1 MGPKRPSRSSMQPV
15 QGSNRNSK
23 TDGPEPRRASLVPAV
38 PESHRSSLAEDAPK
52 LQTSSR
58 RSSVKPI
65 GNIYSGSIIE
75 EEDEVSNPY
84 TPGEH
89 CDMIEVDEEP
99 VQGVPDYFEQLETAL
114 LRIKSSMEPHM
125 KMSDLPPVISY
136 ENLFTLGLSHV
147 YDTDMFSRTP
157 SNRIGTHYSPE
168 SEIFVRMKPIIRVV
182 HREESSIY
190 MDYLA
195 TPLETKAEWVIPDLT
210 KPVVANEKLHSV
222 ALSKLARDRREKSK
236 KAGLKRSLPR
246 EWDPSFWVYPENERY
261 FRGGSPKMTRTVP
274 TKEYLAELR
283 ASWKKM
289 KCTDDAEP
297 STPSSSASDSNWE
310 GSETSDIGSEF
321 WSFKCP
327 VHLVRMGTPDYN
339 RQRKISTYGLKPG
352 ARLSVVD
359 RKYYPAPPIV
369 ESPRSRIKARMEPTP
384 TSAQNLYCAAENII
398 KYDFYLHEGI
408 NEKYITPLRE
418 KWLTGAA
425 HRIGTRWQHR
435 LPAETYH
442 DVMVHVAL
450 EIKYY
455 YLYSMRKTI
464 TDYVLKNEQE
474 RERLGLTDLEEALQ
488 AFTTG
493 FVGKATTVQLLSKQW
508 RDSVAQAHDGVYPKM
523 FRLNPLA
530 LEVMALWEQQF
541 GSNYFLD
548 VKSSNF
554 TTGLPYEL
562 ATFETMQKDLASKRR
577 MVIIR
582 EWLPLVCDKLKYAL
596 PKPTMEMIGF
606 YQAMAVLMSKQIRQL
621 IEDSI
626 QLYTKFFAQYREGS
640 FYTWEGSNQK
650 SDNEDVAT
658 ADGKDGTPVSSDED
672 TFTVKPPSEQ
682 QLQRFFGKQRLA
694 SEKTSSENWS
704 PPFYISLK
712 NDHGIYSCEP
722 TFEEI
727 AESLLRV
734 VDWSVYES
742 SGFLRVDSEHIDPS
756 MRTLPH
762 VVLEDELVQ
771 VSKNYLRQIIMA
783 NAEGPHQVMR
793 SFEKFLDLA
802 NLNAYAF
809 AKDYVLLEK
818 SLEEYKETLAKFDQR
833 RIEAQEASA
842 NEIDCGLVRVR
853 CEAFKQ
859 TLIDKAELVNTL
871 LKQQVLAQMTAGH
884 QEVIDRHEVIASTV
898 GKDPTN
904 AEEATSLRK
913 YFFSA
918 VNEMAFLERM
928 LEDNKRREVFLEDA
942 MFSLPE
948 DDFQKMMIAREWP
961 KRIRV
966 VLSVHQRRIQEEYDR
981 YETTL
986 KKRRIEFAKQLEAYD
1001 EEIKK
1006 FETYG
1011 DIEKSATIGK
1021 LATDLSK
1028 SLEQAIDTA
1037 ELINT
1042 EEGYFGMPP
1051 SRYPQIQTLTS
1062 ALDPYLKLWGIADQF
1077 KRSEDEWMVAWLN
1090 ALDTEKIE
1098 NEVMTWWRTVFKLV
1112 KQFTDVQP
1120 SPEPAKVASALKAL
1134 IDRFKDF
1141 LPLLRCLCNPGLR
1154 ARHFLKISEVVGF
1167 EVHNDDGTNF
1177 RQLLRLQIDEHIVKL
1192 EEISEMASKEFSL
1205 ERNLDTMESDWK
1217 PLKFEFSLYKNTG
1230 ANILKGGPIEE
1241 AQLMLDEHIVKTQNM
1256 LASAFAAPFQERLEV
1271 WLGKVTLLQKL
1282 LLEWLKMQ
1290 ASWMYLEPI
1299 FGSEDILEQM
1309 PKEGSLFHANNKL
1322 WRRIMAAAEKCEVML
1337 DACKIGNLLEDLKKG
1352 NIDLEVVQ
1360 KGLNYYLETK
1370 RLAFPRFYFLSN
1382 DELLEIL
1389 SETKDPLRVQPYLK
1403 KCFEGINSLIFEENL
1418 DIKSMLSV
1426 EKEKIDF
1433 TRICNP
1439 KFAKGNV
1446 ELWLIEVEKMMKET
1460 LTIVAQDA
1468 AADYAV
1474 TPRPQWMLKWPGML
1488 ILCASQIH
1496 WTTEVAVA
1504 IESGG
1509 NAGLQA
1515 YEQKCSLQLQD
1526 LVKLVRGDL
1535 TTLERFTIGAL
1546 CVVDVHARDVVTL
1559 LRTSGVTK
1567 DTDFEWLCQLRYA
1580 FHEGIVNV
1588 MMVNATRKYGY
1599 EYLGNSARLVIT
1611 PLTDRCYRTL
1621 MGALHLNLGG
1631 APEGPAGTGKTETT
1645 KDLAKA
1651 LAMQC
1656 VVFNCSDG
1664 LDYLAM
1670 GKFFKGLAAS
1680 GAWSCFDEFNRI
1692 DLEVLSV
1699 IAQQILTI
1707 QRAVMAGVTRF
1718 MFEGTDL
1725 PIIPSCSV
1733 FITMN
1738 PGYAGRSELPD
1749 NLKALFR
1756 PVAMM
1761 VPNYAMIGEI
1771 TLYSYGYLNA
1781 RDMARKLVA
1790 TYRLCSEQLSSQD
1803 HYDYGMRA
1811 VIAVLRAAGNLKR
1824 RYREDDEAI
1833 LMLRAIR
1840 DVNLPKF
1847 LSHDIPLFEG
1857 IMSDLFPGVVLPEPD
1872 YVNILN
1878 YIRENC
1884 KKMNLQPEDVFCK
1897 KILELYEMIIVRHG
1911 LMLVGYSFGA
1921 KTSAYKILAMSL
1933 TDLAAAGLN
1942 NENTS
1947 KYKVL
1952 NPKSITMGQLYGQ
1965 FDPVSH
1971 EWTDGVL
1978 ATTFRQMAIDSSLD
1992 RNWLIFD
1999 GPVDAIWIENMN
2011 TVLDDNKKLCLMSGE
2026 IIQMTASMNLIFEVQ
2041 DLAAASP
2048 ATVSRCGMI
2057 YVEPSSL
2064 GWRPLLKS
2072 WLVRLPE
2079 PMQERYRDQ
2088 IAKLCEWLLPPC
2100 LRCVQK
2106 NCKLVMPMQE
2116 QNMVQGMLRI
2126 ISCLCQP
2133 ELTGAQAEKMDGNL
2147 RATWVDCITLFALV
2161 WSVGAC
2167 MDTDQRQKFDF
2178 LLKKLLANQ
2187 PPEEYKPH
2195 ILTAA
2200 RKVSVNF
2207 PDGKSV
2213 YDCVF
2218 RKDKGKWGLWL
2229 DFVDDQGPPLDGEFV
2244 KIIVPTADTA
2254 KYNYMFQTVIEQSFP
2269 LLLAGPTGT
2278 GKSVYIK
2285 QYLMKLDPA
2294 KWQSMFF
2301 NFSAQTSANQTQ
2313 DIIDGKL
2320 VKRRPGVFGP
2330 QKGKQ
2335 CVIFVDDLSM
2345 PALEKYGAQPPVELL
2360 RQWMDQYGWY
2370 DRNDLSFRNIEDVQ
2384 FVSAMGPPGGGK
2396 NPVTNRYL
2404 RHFNVLVVTAFSDAT
2419 MQRIFSTLVDFWMK
2433 RARYSPAIVKLR
2445 APLVNATIEIYQV
2458 VQKELLPTP
2467 EKSHYTYN
2475 LRDLGKVFLGL
2486 QFAPIEIGDDTSK
2499 IIRLWSHEC
2508 LRVFYDRLIND
2519 HDRLWFCQ
2527 LLAEQVEKHFRDRF
2541 GKVYATFSHSE
2552 VKKGDISPAI
2562 LQYVMA
2568 GDFMIPGAEPMVV
2581 IINFHLS
2588 FMVSNLPSEVALHL
2602 YDEITDEEQ
2611 LLRVMLSYLEDY
2623 NDLTSTPMNLVLFQF
2638 AIQHIARICR
2648 VIKQPGGNVLMVG
2661 VGGSGR
2667 QSLARLAAFIE
2678 GFDVYQVELSKNF
2691 GMPEWRES
2699 IGIMLRKAGE
2709 LDKKV
2714 MFLFPDT
2721 QIKMEGFVEDINSL
2735 LNTGEVPNLYD
2746 PGDLGAIC
2754 EAIRPRAKRA
2764 KRDGSR
2770 LELLS
2775 FFVDECNRN
2784 LRIALAFSP
2793 IGDAFRDRLRK
2804 FPSLV
2809 NCCTID
2815 WFSTWPTEAL
2825 RSVAVRFLATVNAER
2840 KVIREIVDITVYFHT
2855 SVQEMAGDYYS
2866 QLRRYCYVT
2875 PTSFLEL
2882 INLYKSLLEQK
2893 QNEVKGFKHRYEMGL
2908 LKMEKSAEDV
2918 NVMGKELELLQPK
2931 LDASTQ
2937 EVMDLLRVI
2946 DKETVEANKVR
2957 TVVLAEE
2964 AAANVKADEAKAIKE
2979 DTEAELQIVMPIL
2992 EEALRALDTL
3002 TKNDISEL
3010 KGMKSPPLP
3019 VRIVMEAVCI
3029 MKNIKP
3035 TRMKD
3040 PSGSGKMIDDYWESS
3055 KKMLADAD
3063 FLKSLR
3069 EYDKDN
3075 IAPSIIVKVRPY
3087 IENPDMDPLKI
3098 QAVSKAAYGLCCWI
3112 GAMEKYDRAAKVVAP
3127 KQAALKVAEAEYNE
3141 VMAKLK
3147 EKQDSLKLVEARLAE
3162 LDATLMEA
3170 REKKK
3175 AVQDEADACAMKIS
3189 RANQLMA
3196 GLGGEKTRWTA
3207 SAEAFGQTYIKLT
3220 GDILLAAGMIS
3231 YLGVF
3236 TPVFRDAAIKNWWQ
3250 MCKDKRVPCSSSFSL
3265 SNILADPV
3273 QVRAW
3278 NISGLPKDSSSVD
3291 NGAIVS
3297 NCRRWPLMIDPQGQ
3311 ANKWIKNME
3320 GDKLVV
3326 CKLTDSDFL
3335 RKLENAIQFGKPVL
3349 LENIGTELDAVLEPV
3364 LLRIT
3369 FKHSGSICI
3378 KLGDNILEYHNKF
3391 RLYITT
3397 KLRNPHYSP
3406 EISAKVT
3413 LLNFMITTEG
3423 LIDQLLGIA
3432 VAKERPELE
3441 EQKNQLIIQGAKN
3454 KQQLKEIEDKTL
3466 EVLSQEGNILE
3477 DETGIQVLNSSKVLA
3492 EEITEKQRIA
3502 EVTEAVIDETR
3513 MSYIPVAKLASILFF
3528 CVSDMANIEPMYQY
3542 SLPWFVGLFVS
3553 SILNSAKDPDLK
3565 IRLNNLNNHF
3575 KYSIYC
3581 NVSRSLFE
3589 KDKILF
3595 LLLMSIKIIGGDGH
3609 MDPEELRFFMT
3620 GGIALDKEPEK
3631 PAGPEAEWINDKTW
3645 GEMYRLS
3652 KLEKFKDFYLTV
3664 PDNMEHWRRIFDSA
3678 KPHEE
3683 ALPSPWNEN
3692 LHTFQKLCVL
3702 RAIRPDKVISG
3713 VTMYVEEVLG
3723 KEFIEPLPLDLHAC
3737 YNDSSSTTPLVFV
3750 LSPGSDPMSRL
3761 LTLASEKGAKIQT
3774 VSLGQGQG
3782 PVATALM
3789 REATKDGSW
3798 VVLQNCHL
3806 AVSWMSAFEKF
3817 WEAELTLKE
3826 KVHASFRLW
3835 LTSYPSEHFP
3845 VAVLQNSVKMTN
3857 EPPSG
3862 LKANMIGSYLMYP
3875 ISDPEFFLHCSK
3887 EFEWRRML
3895 FGLCFFHAYVQERR
3909 KFGPLGWNIP
3919 YEFNE
3924 SDLRISVRQLKMFIE
3939 EYPQEIP
3946 YKALN
3951 YLTGEC
3957 NYGGRVTDDHD
3968 RRTLLTI
3975 LIGYYCPEIHQDDY
3989 PLSESGDYR
3998 APPFGDHASYVDF
4011 IKKNIPSQP
4020 RPEVFGF
4027 HDNADITKDL
4037 TSTEKLLT
4045 SLLLAAPSSTQA
4057 ATGGG
4062 AKKGPSHEETILNIS
4077 QDIRGRLPGNF
4088 DIEQAQLKFPVT
4100 YLESMNTVLCQELER
4115 YNRLLSVMRVSL
4127 DQIQKAVKGLIV
4139 MSADL
4144 ELLGR
4149 NLLDGKIPVMWA
4161 AKSYPS
4167 RKRLAN
4173 YVTDLFNR
4181 LAFFQDWVTNGSPII
4196 YWISGFFFTQSF
4208 LTGAKQNFARA
4219 KRLPIDNIDF
4229 EFKIIEDA
4237 MTIKAKPEVGVY
4249 VKGLFLE
4256 GARYDSKTHALDES
4270 EPKVLYTAA
4279 PIVWMIPNE
4288 VAKFTPFPHYICPMY
4303 KTSDRRGVLSTTGHS
4318 TNFVMEVLLPSQH
4331 SQSHWIKRGVALL
4344 TQLDE

>member
-1 MGPKRPSRSSMQPV
+1 
-15 QGSNRNSK
+15 
-23 TDGPEPRRASLVPAV
+23 
-38 PESHRSSLAEDAPK
+38 
-52 LQTSSR
+52 
-58 RSSVKPI
+58 
-65 GNIYSGSIIE
+65 
-75 EEDEVSNPY
+75 
-84 TPGEH
+84 
-89 CDMIEVDEEP
+89 
-99 VQGVPDYFEQLETAL
+99 
-114 LRIKSSMEPHM
+114 M
-125 KMSDLPPVISY
+125 K
-136 ENLFTLGLSHV
+136 
-147 YDTDMFSRTP
+147 
-157 SNRIGTHYSPE
+157 
-168 SEIFVRMKPIIRVV
+168 
-182 HREESSIY
+182 
-190 MDYLA
+190 
-195 TPLETKAEWVIPDLT
+195 
-210 KPVVANEKLHSV
+210 
-222 ALSKLARDRREKSK
+222 
-236 KAGLKRSLPR
+236 
-246 EWDPSFWVYPENERY
+246 
-261 FRGGSPKMTRTVP
+261 
-274 TKEYLAELR
+274 
-283 ASWKKM
+283 
-289 KCTDDAEP
+289 
-297 STPSSSASDSNWE
+297 
-310 GSETSDIGSEF
+310 
-321 WSFKCP
+321 
-327 VHLVRMGTPDYN
+327 
-339 RQRKISTYGLKPG
+339 
-352 ARLSVVD
+352 
-359 RKYYPAPPIV
+359 
-369 ESPRSRIKARMEPTP
+369 
-384 TSAQNLYCAAENII
+384 
-398 KYDFYLHEGI
+398 
-408 NEKYITPLRE
+408 
-418 KWLTGAA
+418 
-425 HRIGTRWQHR
+425 
-435 LPAETYH
+435 
-442 DVMVHVAL
+442 
-450 EIKYY
+450 
-455 YLYSMRKTI
+455 
-464 TDYVLKNEQE
+464 
-474 RERLGLTDLEEALQ
+474 
-488 AFTTG
+488 
-493 FVGKATTVQLLSKQW
+493 
-508 RDSVAQAHDGVYPKM
+508 
-523 FRLNPLA
+523 
-530 LEVMALWEQQF
+530 
-541 GSNYFLD
+541 
-548 VKSSNF
+548 
-554 TTGLPYEL
+554 
-562 ATFETMQKDLASKRR
+562 
-577 MVIIR
+577 
-582 EWLPLVCDKLKYAL
+582 
-596 PKPTMEMIGF
+596 
-606 YQAMAVLMSKQIRQL
+606 
-621 IEDSI
+621 
-626 QLYTKFFAQYREGS
+626 
-640 FYTWEGSNQK
+640 
-650 SDNEDVAT
+650 
-658 ADGKDGTPVSSDED
+658 
-672 TFTVKPPSEQ
+672 
-682 QLQRFFGKQRLA
+682 
-694 SEKTSSENWS
+694 
-704 PPFYISLK
+704 
-712 NDHGIYSCEP
+712 
-722 TFEEI
+722 
-727 AESLLRV
+727 
-734 VDWSVYES
+734 
-742 SGFLRVDSEHIDPS
+742 
-756 MRTLPH
+756 
-762 VVLEDELVQ
+762 
-771 VSKNYLRQIIMA
+771 
-783 NAEGPHQVMR
+783 

-802 NLNAYAF
+802 SLNAYAF
-809 AKDYVLLEK
+809 AKDYALMEK
-818 SLEEYKETLAKFDQR
+818 SLEEYKETLGKFDERTIQ
-833 RIEAQEASA
+833 AQEASA

-859 TLIDKAELVNTL
+859 SLIDKAQLVNTL

-884 QEVIDRHEVIASTV
+884 QEVIDRHEMIATTV

-913 YFFSA
+913 YFFA
-918 VNEMAFLERM
+918 AANEMAVLERI
-928 LEDNKRREVFLEDA
+928 LEDNKRREIFLEDA

-948 DDFQKMMIAREWP
+948 DDFQKMMIAREWT

-966 VLSVHQRRIQEEYDR
+966 VLSVHQRRIQEEYDH
-981 YETTL
+981 YETGL
-986 KKRRIEFAKQLEAYD
+986 KKRRIEFSKQLEAYG

-1011 DIEKSATIGK
+1011 DIEKSVTIGK
-1021 LATDLSK
+1021 LAVDLSK
-1028 SLEQAIDTA
+1028 SLEQAVDTA

-1112 KQFTDVQP
+1112 KLFTEVQP
-1120 SPEPAKVASALKAL
+1120 SPEPAKVAVALKAL
-1134 IDRFKDF
+1134 IDRFKEF

-1192 EEISEMASKEFSL
+1192 EEVSEMASKEFAL
-1205 ERNLDTMESDWK
+1205 ERNLDTMEADWK
-1217 PLKFEFSLYKNTG
+1217 PLTFEFSLYKNTG

-1256 LASAFAAPFQERLEV
+1256 LASAFAAPFQERLEI

-1282 LLEWLKMQ
+1282 LVEWLQMQ

-1299 FGSEDILEQM
+1299 FGSDDILEQM
-1309 PKEGSLFHANNKL
+1309 PKEGGLFHANDKV
-1322 WRRIMAAAEKCEVML
+1322 WRRIIAAAEKCEIML
-1337 DACKIGNLLEDLKKG
+1337 DACGIENLLEDLRKS
-1352 NIDLEVVQ
+1352 NVDLEIVQ
-1360 KGLNYYLETK
+1360 KGLKYYLETK
-1370 RLAFPRFYFLSN
+1370 RLVFPRFYFLSN

-1403 KCFEGINSLIFEENL
+1403 KCFEGINALIFEENL

-1433 TRICNP
+1433 TRTTNP

-1460 LTIVAQDA
+1460 LTVVAQDA
-1468 AADYAV
+1468 TTDYAV
-1474 TPRPQWMLKWPGML
+1474 TPRSQWILKWPGM
-1488 ILCASQIH
+1488 IVLCASQIH
-1496 WTTEVAVA
+1496 WTAEVAEA
-1504 IESGG
+1504 IQSGG
-1509 NAGLQA
+1509 DAGLQA

-1526 LVKLVRGDL
+1526 LVKLVRGEL
-1535 TTLERFTIGAL
+1535 TTLERFSIGAL
-1546 CVVDVHARDVVTL
+1546 CVIDVHARDVVTL

-1567 DTDFEWLCQLRYA
+1567 NTDFEWLCQLRYGLRD
-1580 FHEGIVNV
+1580 GIVTV
-1588 MMVNATRKYGY
+1588 MMVNAFRKYGY

-1670 GKFFKGLAAS
+1670 GKFFKGLAAT

-1707 QRAVMAGVTRF
+1707 QRAIMAGLTRF
-1718 MFEGTDL
+1718 LFEGTDL
-1725 PIIPSCSV
+1725 PLIASCSV

-1761 VPNYAMIGEI
+1761 VPNYAMIGII
-1771 TLYSYGYLNA
+1771 T
-1781 RDMARKLVA
+1781 
-1790 TYRLCSEQLSSQD
+1790 TT
-1803 HYDYGMRA
+1803 
-1811 VIAVLRAAGNLKR
+1811 
-1824 RYREDDEAI
+1824 
-1833 LMLRAIR
+1833 
-1840 DVNLPKF
+1840 
-1847 LSHDIPLFEG
+1847 DIPLFEG

-1872 YVNILN
+1872 YVNLLN
-1878 YIRENC
+1878 CIRDNC
-1884 KKMNLQPEDVFCK
+1884 IKSNLQPTEVFCK
-1897 KILELYEMIIVRHG
+1897 KILELYEMIIVRQG

-1921 KTSAYKILAMSL
+1921 KTSAYKMLAMSL
-1933 TDLAAAGLN
+1933 TDLCAAGLN

-1947 KYKVL
+1947 KFKVL

-1978 ATTFRQMAIDSSLD
+1978 ATTFRQMSIDPTPD

-2026 IIQMTASMNLIFEVQ
+2026 IIQMSASMNLIFEVQ

-2057 YVEPSSL
+2057 YFEPSSL
-2064 GWRPLLKS
+2064 GWRPLLRS
-2072 WLVRLPE
+2072 WLVALPE
-2079 PMQERYRDQ
+2079 PMQDRYREQ

-2126 ISCLCQP
+2126 ITCLSQP
-2133 ELTGAQAEKMDGNL
+2133 ELTGVQAEKLDANL

-2167 MDTDQRQKFDF
+2167 MDTDQRQKFDY

-2195 ILTAA
+2195 ILTPA
-2200 RKVSVNF
+2200 RKVAVNF

-2213 YDCVF
+2213 YECVF

-2229 DFVDDQGPPLDGEFV
+2229 DFVDDQGPALDAEFV

-2254 KYNYMFQTVIEQSFP
+2254 KYNYMFQTIIEQSLP

-2294 KWQSMFF
+2294 RWQSMFF

-2360 RQWMDQYGWY
+2360 RQWMDHHGWY
-2370 DRNDLSFRNIEDVQ
+2370 DRNDLSFSNIEDVQ

-2404 RHFNVLVVTAFSDAT
+2404 RHFNVLVVTAFSDPT

-2433 RARYSPAIVKLR
+2433 RGRYSAAVLKLR
-2445 APLVNATIEIYQV
+2445 PPLVNSTIEIYQV
-2458 VQKELLPTP
+2458 VQRELLPTP
-2467 EKSHYTYN
+2467 EKSHYTFN
-2475 LRDLGKVFLGL
+2475 LRDIGKVFLGL
-2486 QFAPIEIGDDTSK
+2486 QFAPVEIGDDIYK
-2499 IIRLWSHEC
+2499 IIRLWAHEC
-2508 LRVFYDRLIND
+2508 LRVFHDRLIND
-2519 HDRLWFCQ
+2519 HDRLWFCE
-2527 LLAEQVEKHFRDRF
+2527 LLAEQLEKHFRERF

-2568 GDFMIPGAEPMVV
+2568 GDFMIPGAEPM
-2581 IINFHLS
+2581 
-2588 FMVSNLPSEVALHL
+2588 M
-2602 YDEITDEEQ
+2602 YDEITDEDQ
-2611 LLRVMLSYLEDY
+2611 LLRIMLSYLEDY
-2623 NDLTSTPMNLVLFQF
+2623 NDLTSTPLNLVLFQF

-2678 GFDVYQVELSKNF
+2678 GFDVYQVEISKNF
-2691 GMPEWRES
+2691 GMAEWRES

-2721 QIKMEGFVEDINSL
+2721 QIKLEGFVEDINSL

-2754 EAIRPRAKRA
+2754 ETIRPRAKRA

-2775 FFVDECNRN
+2775 FFADECNRN

-2840 KVIREIVDITVYFHT
+2840 KVIREVVDITVYFHT
-2855 SVQEMAGDYYS
+2855 SVQDMAVEYYS

-2908 LKMEKSAEDV
+2908 LKLEKSAEDV

-2937 EVMDLLRVI
+2937 KVMDLLRVI

-2964 AAANVKADEAKAIKE
+2964 AAANVKAEEAKAIKE

-3010 KGMKSPPLP
+3010 KGMKAPPLP
-3019 VRIVMEAVCI
+3019 IRIVMEAVCI

-3063 FLKSLR
+3063 FLKSLK

-3075 IAPSIIVKVRPY
+3075 IPPAVIVKVRPY

-3112 GAMEKYDRAAKVVAP
+3112 GAMEKYDKAAKIVAP
-3127 KQAALKVAEAEYNE
+3127 KQAALKVAEGEYNE

-3147 EKQDSLKLVEARLAE
+3147 QKQDSLKLVEARLAE

-3175 AVQDEADACAMKIS
+3175 AVQDEADTCAMKIS

-3207 SAEAFGQTYIKLT
+3207 SAEGFGKTYIKLT
-3220 GDILLAAGMIS
+3220 GDILLASGMIS

-3236 TPVFRDAAIKNWWQ
+3236 TPTFRDVAIKNWWQ
-3250 MCKDKRVPCSSSFSL
+3250 MCKDRKVPCSSNFSL
-3265 SNILADPV
+3265 SSILADPV

-3278 NISGLPKDSSSVD
+3278 NIAGLPKDSSSVD
-3291 NGAIVS
+3291 NGTIVS

-3311 ANKWIKNME
+3311 ANKWVKNME
-3320 GDKLVV
+3320 GNKLVV

-3364 LLRIT
+3364 LLRTT

-3477 DETGIQVLNSSKVLA
+3477 DETGIQVLNSSKLLA

-3553 SILNSAKDPDLK
+3553 SILNSDKDPDLQ

-3575 KYSIYC
+3575 KYSLYC

-3595 LLLMSIKIIGGDGH
+3595 LLLMSIKIVAGDGH
-3609 MDPEELRFFMT
+3609 MDPEELRFLMT
-3620 GGIALDKEPEK
+3620 GGIAFEKEPEK
-3631 PAGPEAEWINDKTW
+3631 PAGPDAEWINDKTW

-3652 KLEKFKDFYLTV
+3652 KLENFKDFYLTV
-3664 PDNMEHWRRIFDSA
+3664 PDDVAHWRMIFDSA
-3678 KPHEE
+3678 KPDEE
-3683 ALPSPWNEN
+3683 PLPSPWAER
-3692 LHTFQKLCVL
+3692 LHTFQKLCIL
-3702 RAIRPDKVISG
+3702 RTLRPDKVLPG
-3713 VTMYVEEVLG
+3713 VTKYVEETLG
-3723 KEFIEPLPLDLHAC
+3723 KEFIEPLPLNLEAC

-3750 LSPGSDPMSRL
+3750 LSPGSDPMSSLLRL
-3761 LTLASEKGAKIQT
+3761 SSDKGAKIQT

-3782 PVATALM
+3782 PVATAM
-3789 REATKDGSW
+3789 MQAAAKDGSW

-3806 AVSWMSAFEKF
+3806 AVSWMPAFEKF
-3817 WEAELTLKE
+3817 WEAELTSKE
-3826 KVHASFRLW
+3826 KVHANFRLW

-3845 VAVLQNSVKMTN
+3845 VSVLQNSVKMTN

-3875 ISDPEFFLHCSK
+3875 ISDPEFFGHSSK
-3887 EFEWRRML
+3887 EAEWRRML
-3895 FGLCFFHAYVQERR
+3895 YGLCFFHACVQERR

-3939 EYPQEIP
+3939 EYPQEVP

-3975 LIGYYCPEIHQDDY
+3975 LIGFYCPEIHQEDY
-3989 PLSESGDYR
+3989 PFSESGEYK
-3998 APPFGDHASYVDF
+3998 APPFGDHQSYIDF
-4011 IKKNIPSQP
+4011 IKKVIPSQP
-4020 RPEVFGF
+4020 RPEVYGF

-4045 SLLLAAPSSTQA
+4045 SLLVAAPSSTQA

-4062 AKKGPSHEETILNIS
+4062 AKKGPSSEETMLNIA
-4077 QDIRGRLPGNF
+4077 QDIQGKLPVNF
-4088 DIEQAQLKFPVT
+4088 DIEQAQIKFPVT

-4115 YNRLLSVMRVSL
+4115 FNRLLTVMRVSL
-4127 DQIQKAVKGLIV
+4127 EQLQKAVKGLIV
-4139 MSADL
+4139 MSSDL
-4144 ELLGR
+4144 DLLGR

-4167 RKRLAN
+4167 RKPLAN
-4173 YVTDLFNR
+4173 YVADLINR
-4181 LAFFQDWVTNGSPII
+4181 VGFFQDWVANGYPTI

-4208 LTGAKQNFARA
+4208 LTGAKQNFARVR
-4219 KRLPIDNIDF
+4219 KLPIDTIDF
-4229 EFKIIEDA
+4229 EFRIIEDPS
-4237 MTIKAKPEVGVY
+4237 TIKAKPEVGVY
-4249 VKGLFLE
+4249 VKGLYLE
-4256 GARYDSKTHALDES
+4256 GARYDYKTHALGES
-4270 EPKVLYTAA
+4270 EPKMLYTAA
-4279 PIVWMIPNE
+4279 PVIWMIPNE
-4288 VAKFTPFPHYICPMY
+4288 IVKFTPSPHYMCPMY

-4331 SQSHWIKRGVALL
+4331 PQSHWIKRGVALL

>member
-1 MGPKRPSRSSMQPV
+1 MDSKRKSLQSARA
-15 QGSNRNSK
+15 SNRGSK
-23 TDGPEPRRASLVPAV
+23 LLQPEPRRPSMVTAVPGSHRHSLVEEAKKPETNSRRASV
-38 PESHRSSLAEDAPK
+38 KSVGIIKPESAMDVDDDKDFPDQADC
-52 LQTSSR
+52 
-58 RSSVKPI
+58 
-65 GNIYSGSIIE
+65 G
-75 EEDEVSNPY
+75 EVYDS
-84 TPGEH
+84 
-89 CDMIEVDEEP
+89 MEVEEP
-99 VQGVPDYFEQLETAL
+99 VVVMDYFEQLETAL
-114 LRIKSSMEPHM
+114 MRTKAELHM
-125 KMSDLPPVISY
+125 KMSELPPVISK
-136 ENLFTLGLSHV
+136 EKLFTLGLPHV
-147 YDTDMFSRTP
+147 YDTDMFNRSP
-157 SNRIGTHYSPE
+157 SNRIATNYSPAADR
-168 SEIFVRMKPIIRVV
+168 FVEMKPEVRVV
-182 HREESSIY
+182 HHEESSIY
-190 MDYLA
+190 LDYLA
-195 TPLETKAEWVIPDLT
+195 TPLETKKEWVIPDLM
-210 KPVVANEKLHSV
+210 KPEVANEKLHAT
-222 ALSKLARDRREKSK
+222 ALARLHRDRRV
-236 KAGLKRSLPR
+236 KAGLKRSLSP
-246 EWDPSFWVYPENERY
+246 DSDKSSWVYPENERY
-261 FRGGSPKMTRTVP
+261 FRGGSPKMTKVVP
-274 TKEYLAELR
+274 TKETLVSLR
-283 ASWKKM
+283 ASWKKI
-289 KCTDDAEP
+289 KCTDDPEP
-297 STPSSSASDSNWE
+297 SSTESCASTWDES
-310 GSETSDIGSEF
+310 GSESGSEF
-321 WSFKCP
+321 CLKCGIHH
-327 VHLVRMGTPDYN
+327 VNMGTLEFN
-339 RQRKISTYGLKPG
+339 RARKISAYGGKIG
-352 ARLSVVD
+352 KRISIVD
-359 RKYYPAPPIV
+359 RKYFPAPPIV
-369 ESPRSRIKARMEPTP
+369 ESPRSRIKARSKPTP
-384 TSAQNLYCAAENII
+384 CSAQNIYSAAENII
-398 KYDFYLHEGI
+398 KYEYYLDEGVE
-408 NEKYITPLRE
+408 EKYITPLRE
-418 KWLTGAA
+418 KWLTSAA
-425 HRIGTRWQHR
+425 HRIGNRWQLR
-435 LPAETYH
+435 LPSETYH

-450 EIKYY
+450 QIKYY
-455 YLYSMRKTI
+455 YLYSMRKAI
-464 TDYVLKNEQE
+464 TDYVLKDESE
-474 RERLGLTDLEEALQ
+474 RKRLGLVNLDQALQ
-488 AFTTG
+488 ALSTG
-493 FVGKATTVQLLSKQW
+493 FIGKPTTVQILSQHW
-508 RDSVAQAHDGVYPKM
+508 RNAVLEAHDSLALKM

-530 LEVMALWEQQF
+530 LEVMALWEKNF
-541 GSNYFLD
+541 SNSLFLE
-548 VKSSNF
+548 VMSANF
-554 TTGLPYEL
+554 TAGLPYEL
-562 ATFETMQKDLASKRR
+562 AAFETEQKDLASKRR
-577 MVIIR
+577 VLIIR
-582 EWLPLVCDKLKYAL
+582 EWLPLVCDKLKYAI

-606 YQAMAVLMSKQIRQL
+606 YQAMAVLMSRQIRQL
-621 IEDSI
+621 VEDSI
-626 QLYTKFFAQYREGS
+626 VSYTKFFAQYKEGS
-640 FYTWEGSNQK
+640 SYEWEGSQ
-650 SDNEDVAT
+650 
-658 ADGKDGTPVSSDED
+658 ED
-672 TFTVKPPSEQ
+672 TAKVPALPVEGSGDVKADTTDGIFAMEPPTEEKLRQ
-682 QLQRFFGKQRLA
+682 FFGKQRLA
-694 SEKTSSENWS
+694 SDKTSSENWS

-712 NDHGIYSCEP
+712 NDHGVYSCEP
-722 TFEEI
+722 TFEEL

-742 SGFLRVDSEHIDPS
+742 SGFMRVDSDHIDPS
-756 MRTLPH
+756 MRTMPH
-762 VVLEDELVQ
+762 MVLEDELVQ
-771 VSKNYLRQIIMA
+771 VAKNYLRQIVFA
-783 NAEGPHQVMR
+783 NSKGPQQIMR
-793 SFEKFLDLA
+793 SFEKFKDLA
-802 NLNAYAF
+802 SLNAYAF
-809 AKDYVLLEK
+809 AKDFGLMEK
-818 SLEEYKETLAKFDQR
+818 PLEEYKDTLAKYNERTVQ
-833 RIEAQEASA
+833 AQEASA

-859 TLIDKAELVNTL
+859 TLIDKAQLVNTL

-884 QEVIDRHEVIASTV
+884 QEVIDRHEHISNTV

-913 YFFSA
+913 YFFA
-918 VNEMAFLERM
+918 AANEMAVLERM
-928 LEDNKRREVFLEDA
+928 LEENKRREFFLEEA
-942 MFSLPE
+942 MFGLPE
-948 DDFQKMMIAREWP
+948 DDFQKMMVAREWP

-966 VLSVHQRRIQEEYDR
+966 ILSVHQRRIQEEYDH
-981 YETTL
+981 YEAGL
-986 KKRRIEFAKQLEAYD
+986 KKRRVEFAKKLEIYG

-1011 DIEKSATIGK
+1011 DIEKSPVIGK
-1021 LATDLSK
+1021 LAMDLSK
-1028 SLEQAIDTA
+1028 GLEEALDIA

-1051 SRYPQIQTLTS
+1051 SRFPQIQTLTT
-1062 ALDPYLKLWGIADQF
+1062 ALEPYLKLWGIAHSF
-1077 KRSEDEWMVAWLN
+1077 KTNEEEWMIAWLN
-1090 ALDTEKIE
+1090 TLDTEKIE
-1098 NEVMTWWRTVFKLV
+1098 GEVMTWWRTVFKLV
-1112 KQFTDVQP
+1112 KQFTDVL
-1120 SPEPAKVASALKAL
+1120 PEPAKVAVALKAL
-1134 IDRFKDF
+1134 LDRFKES
-1141 LPLLRCLCNPGLR
+1141 LPLLKCLCNPGLR
-1154 ARHFLKISEVVGF
+1154 ARHFIQISEVVGF

-1192 EEISEMASKEFSL
+1192 EEISEYASKEFAL
-1205 ERNLDTMESDWK
+1205 ERSLDTMESDWK
-1217 PLKFEFSLYKNTG
+1217 PLKFEYSLYKNTG

-1241 AQLMLDEHIVKTQNM
+1241 AQLMLDEHVVKTQNM
-1256 LASAFAAPFQERLEV
+1256 LASAFAAPFQERLQI
-1271 WLGKVTLLQKL
+1271 WLGKVTLLQQIL
-1282 LLEWLKMQ
+1282 VEWLKMQ

-1309 PKEGSLFHANNKL
+1309 PKEGGLFHQNDKV
-1322 WRRIMAAAEKCEVML
+1322 WRRIMAAAEKCDIML
-1337 DACKIGNLLEDLKKG
+1337 DACAIENLLQDLKKS
-1352 NIDLEVVQ
+1352 NVDLDVVQ

-1370 RLAFPRFYFLSN
+1370 RLAFPRFFFLSN

-1389 SETKDPLRVQPYLK
+1389 SETKDPLRVQPFLK
-1403 KCFEGINSLIFEENL
+1403 KCFEGINTLVFEANL
-1418 DIKSMLSV
+1418 DIISMVSV

-1433 TRICNP
+1433 TRITNP

-1446 ELWLIEVEKMMKET
+1446 ERWLIEVEKMMRET
-1460 LTIVAQDA
+1460 LLVVAQKA

-1474 TPRPQWMLKWPGML
+1474 TARTQWILKWPGM
-1488 ILCASQIH
+1488 IVLCASQIH
-1496 WTTEVAVA
+1496 WTREVAEA
-1504 IESGG
+1504 IQAGG
-1509 NAGLQA
+1509 EAGLNQ
-1515 YEQKCSLQLQD
+1515 YEEKCSLQLQD
-1526 LVKLVRGDL
+1526 LVKLVRGEL

-1559 LRTSGVTK
+1559 LKTSGVTK
-1567 DTDFEWLCQLRYA
+1567 DTDFEWLCQLRYSLIDGA
-1580 FHEGIVNV
+1580 VIV

-1680 GAWSCFDEFNRI
+1680 GAWACFDEFNRI

-1707 QRAVMAGVTRF
+1707 QRAIMAGVTRF
-1718 MFEGTDL
+1718 NFEGTDL
-1725 PIIPSCSV
+1725 PLISTCTT

-1824 RYREDDEAI
+1824 RYREDDEAV

-1857 IMSDLFPGVVLPEPD
+1857 IMSDLFPGVILPEPD

-1878 YIRENC
+1878 CIKDNC
-1884 KKMNLQPEDVFCK
+1884 KKTNLQPTEVFCK

-1921 KTSAYKILAMSL
+1921 KTSAYKILAASL
-1933 TDLAAAGLN
+1933 SDLCVAGLN
-1942 NENTS
+1942 NENIS

-1978 ATTFRQMAIDSSLD
+1978 ATTFRQMSIDLSPD

-2057 YVEPSSL
+2057 YVEPSTL

-2072 WLVRLPE
+2072 WLIALPE
-2079 PMQERYRDQ
+2079 PMQERYREQ

-2106 NCKLVMPMQE
+2106 NCKLGMPMQE
-2116 QNMVQGMLRI
+2116 QNMVQSMLRI
-2126 ISCLCQP
+2126 LTCLSQP
-2133 ELTGAQAEKMDGNL
+2133 ELTDKIMSEKMDGNL

-2167 MDTDQRQKFDF
+2167 MDTDQRTKFDF

-2195 ILTAA
+2195 ILTPA
-2200 RKVSVNF
+2200 RKVAINF

-2229 DFVDDQGPPLDGEFV
+2229 DFVDDQGPAVDADFV
-2244 KIIVPTADTA
+2244 KIIVSTADTA
-2254 KYNYMFQTVIEQSFP
+2254 KYTFMFQTIIDKNMP

-2278 GKSVYIK
+2278 GKSVYVK
-2285 QYLMKLDPA
+2285 QYMMKLDPA

-2320 VKRRPGVFGP
+2320 IKRRPGVFGP

-2360 RQWMDQYGWY
+2360 RQWMDHHGWY
-2370 DRNDLSFRNIEDVQ
+2370 DRNDLTFRNIEDVQ

-2404 RHFNVLVVTAFSDAT
+2404 RHFNVVVVTAFSDPT

-2433 RARYSPAIVKLR
+2433 RARYSAAILKLR
-2445 APLVNATIEIYQV
+2445 GPLVNATIEIYQV

-2486 QFAPIEIGDDTSK
+2486 QFAPIEIGDDTYK
-2499 IIRLWSHEC
+2499 IVRLWAHEC

-2519 HDRLWFCQ
+2519 KDRLWFCE
-2527 LLAEQVEKHFRDRF
+2527 LLAEQLEKHFRERF
-2541 GKVYATFSHSE
+2541 GKVYGTFSHSE

-2568 GDFMIPGAEPMVV
+2568 GDFMIPGADPM
-2581 IINFHLS
+2581 
-2588 FMVSNLPSEVALHL
+2588 L

-2611 LLRVMLSYLEDY
+2611 LLRIMLSYLEDY

-2746 PGDLGAIC
+2746 AGDLGAIC
-2754 EAIRPRAKRA
+2754 EGIRPRAKRA

-2784 LRIALAFSP
+2784 MRIALAFSP
-2793 IGDAFRDRLRK
+2793 IGDTFRERLRK

-2815 WFSTWPTEAL
+2815 WFSAWPTEAL
-2825 RSVAVRFLATVNAER
+2825 RSVAVRFLATLNAER

-2855 SVQEMAGDYYS
+2855 SVQEMAVDYFT

-2882 INLYKSLLEQK
+2882 INLYKTLLEQK

-2908 LKMEKSAEDV
+2908 LKLEKSAEDV
-2918 NVMGKELELLQPK
+2918 NVMGRELELLQPK

-2946 DKETVEANKVR
+2946 DRETVEANKVR

-2964 AAANVKADEAKAIKE
+2964 AAANIKADEAKAIKE

-3063 FLKSLR
+3063 FLKSLK

-3075 IAPSIIVKVRPY
+3075 IPPAVIVKVRPY
-3087 IENPDMDPLKI
+3087 IENPDMDPTKI

-3112 GAMEKYDRAAKVVAP
+3112 GAMEKYDKAAKIVAP
-3127 KQAALKVAEAEYNE
+3127 KQAALKVAEGEYKE
-3141 VMAKLK
+3141 VMSKLK
-3147 EKQDSLKLVEARLAE
+3147 EKQDALKVVEARLAE
-3162 LDATLMEA
+3162 LDATLLEA

-3175 AVQDEADACAMKIS
+3175 AVQDEADTCAMKIS
-3189 RANQLMA
+3189 RANQLMT

-3220 GDILLAAGMIS
+3220 GDILLASGMIS

-3236 TPVFRDAAIKNWWQ
+3236 TPAFRDIAIKNWWQ
-3250 MCKDKRVPCSSSFSL
+3250 MCKDRRVPCSDSFSL
-3265 SNILADPV
+3265 SSILADPV

-3278 NISGLPKDSSSVD
+3278 NIAGLPKDSSSVD

-3311 ANKWIKNME
+3311 ANKWVKNME
-3320 GDKLVV
+3320 GEKLVI
-3326 CKLTDSDFL
+3326 CKLADTDFL
-3335 RKLENAIQFGKPVL
+3335 RKLENAIQFGKSVL

-3364 LLRIT
+3364 LLRST

-3477 DETGIQVLNSSKVLA
+3477 DETGIQVLNSSKILS
-3492 EEITEKQRIA
+3492 EDITEKQRVA
-3502 EVTEAVIDETR
+3502 ETTEAVIDETR

-3542 SLPWFVGLFVS
+3542 SLPWFVELFVS
-3553 SILNSAKDPDLK
+3553 SILNSTKDPDLN
-3565 IRLNNLNNHF
+3565 IRLENLNIHF

-3595 LLLMSIKIIGGDGH
+3595 VLLMSIKIIGGEGH

-3620 GGIALDKEPEK
+3620 GGVALEKEPDK
-3631 PAGPEAEWINDKTW
+3631 PEGPDALWINDKIW
-3645 GEMYRLS
+3645 GELYRLS
-3652 KLEKFKDFYLTV
+3652 KLENFTDLYL
-3664 PDNMEHWRRIFDSA
+3664 NIGNEIKHWRRIFDST
-3678 KPHEE
+3678 KPQEE
-3683 ALPSPWNEN
+3683 PLPSPWAED
-3692 LHTFQKLCVL
+3692 LHTFQKLLIL
-3702 RAIRPDKVISG
+3702 RAIRPDKVVLG
-3713 VTMYVEEVLG
+3713 VTNYVEEVLG
-3723 KEFIEPLPLDLHAC
+3723 KKFIEPLPLNLEAC
-3737 YNDSSSTTPLVFV
+3737 YMDASSTTPLVFV
-3750 LSPGSDPMSRL
+3750 LSPGSDPMSSL
-3761 LTLASEKGAKIQT
+3761 LKLSSDKGAKLQT

-3782 PVATALM
+3782 PVATAIM
-3789 REATKDGSW
+3789 QEAAKDGSW
-3798 VVLQNCHL
+3798 VALQNCHL
-3806 AVSWMSAFEKF
+3806 AVSWMPTFEKY
-3817 WEAELTLKE
+3817 WETELTSKE
-3826 KVHASFRLW
+3826 KVHEKFRLW

-3845 VAVLQNSVKMTN
+3845 VAVLQNAVKMTN

-3862 LKANMIGSYLMYP
+3862 LKANMTGSYLMYP
-3875 ISDPEFFLHCSK
+3875 ISDPEFFGHCSK
-3887 EFEWRRML
+3887 EKEWRRML
-3895 FGLCFFHAYVQERR
+3895 YGLCFFHAYVQERR

-3939 EYPQEIP
+3939 EYPEEIP

-3975 LIGYYCPEIHQDDY
+3975 LSDFYCEKIHQDDY
-3989 PLSESGDYR
+3989 PFSESGIYK
-3998 APPFGDHASYVDF
+3998 APPYGEYQSYIDF
-4011 IKKNIPSQP
+4011 IKELPSQP
-4020 RPEVFGF
+4020 TPEIYGF
-4027 HDNADITKDL
+4027 HDNADITKDM
-4037 TSTEKLLT
+4037 TSTERLLT
-4045 SLLLAAPSSTQA
+4045 SLLLAAPSTQA
-4057 ATGGG
+4057 ATKSGD
-4062 AKKGPSHEETILNIS
+4062 KKGPSPDEQLLNIVV
-4077 QDIRGRLPGNF
+4077 DIQGKIPANF
-4088 DIEQAQLKFPVT
+4088 DIEQAQIKFPVT

-4115 YNRLLSVMRVSL
+4115 YNKLITIIRISL

-4139 MSADL
+4139 MSSDL

-4149 NLLDGKIPVMWA
+4149 NLVDGKIPVMWA

-4167 RKRLAN
+4167 RKPLAN
-4173 YVTDLFNR
+4173 YVADLLNR
-4181 LAFFQDWVTNGSPII
+4181 VAFFQDWVSNGSPMIF
-4196 YWISGFFFTQSF
+4196 WISGFFFTQSF

-4219 KRLPIDNIDF
+4219 KHFPIDMIDF
-4229 EFKIIEDA
+4229 EFQVIEDPA
-4237 MTIKAKPEVGVY
+4237 TITTKPEVGVY

-4256 GARYDSKTHALDES
+4256 GARYDYKTHALGES
-4270 EPKVLYTAA
+4270 QQKVLYTPA
-4279 PIVWMIPNE
+4279 PIIWMIPNE
-4288 VAKFTPFPHYICPMY
+4288 VIKFKSFPHYMCPMY
-4303 KTSDRRGVLSTTGHS
+4303 KTSDRRGILSTTGHS
-4318 TNFVMEVLLPSQH
+4318 TNFVMEVLLPSLH
-4331 SQSHWIKRGVALL
+4331 PQSHWIKRGVALL